1 MEQRSSEGKAL
12 TILGIDPGLA
22 NTGWGI
28 VRKVGSRYDAVAY
41 GCITSRANWEVTR
54 RLKFVFDE
62 LTAVIARYHPSE
74 LGIEAV
80 YFGANTKSAFA
91 TGQARG
97 AALIACAEEDLSVG
111 EYTPMQIKQAVVGTG
126 TADKGQVAYMVRA
139 ILSLDHLPHP
149 DHASDALAAAIC
161 HGNMRRSREL
171 ETLMACRGGVCPIE
185 ATSKGER

>member
-1 MEQRSSEGKAL
+1 MVQSVSEEKSL

-22 NTGWGI
+22 NTGWGM
-28 VRKVGSRYDAVAY
+28 VEKRGSRYYPLAY
-41 GCITSRANWEVTR
+41 GCITSHASWEVTR

-97 AALIACAEEDLSVG
+97 AALIACAEEGLDVG

-126 TADKGQVAYMVRA
+126 SADKAQVAYMVRA

-161 HGNMRRSREL
+161 HGNMRLSRVL
-171 ETLMACRGGVCPIE
+171 GIQIGCQSGGSSPGN
-185 ATSKGER
+185 AAKGER